1 MVCLG
6 NICRSPLAEG
16 IMQHLIN
23 QEGLNWEV
31 DSAGTAGYHIGAKPD
46 YRSVAV
52 AKKNGIDISKQ
63 KARKLEKADLEN
75 FDIIYVMDDSN
86 YNNVLA
92 LAKNKSEESKIRLL
106 IANGIVSDPYYD
118 DTLFEPVFDMIH
130 TQCAKLIKSLKNE
143 MD

>member
-63 KARKLEKADLEN
+63 KARKLEKADLEI
-75 FDIIYVMDDSN
+75 FDISGKSIF
-86 YNNVLA
+86 
-92 LAKNKSEESKIRLL
+92 NKKYTDVSLINEEVNLSTGVYFVK
-106 IANGIVSDPYYD
+106 
-118 DTLFEPVFDMIH
+118 
-130 TQCAKLIKSLKNE
+130 LKNE
-143 MD
+143 DNSKATLKLVKE